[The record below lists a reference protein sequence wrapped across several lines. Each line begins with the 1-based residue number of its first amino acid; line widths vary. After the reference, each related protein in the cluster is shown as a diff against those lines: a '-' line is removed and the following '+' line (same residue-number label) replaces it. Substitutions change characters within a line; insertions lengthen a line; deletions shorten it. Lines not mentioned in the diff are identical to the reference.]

1 MNKENQFNIIVSEN
15 QERIRRICNYYC
27 SGIEDRQDIYQEV
40 LVNIWKS
47 LENFRGDSTISTWI
61 YRIAVNTALT
71 YTGKVYK
78 NMKLMVNGHMQN
90 LKPVLEEDAL
100 QQKLILEEQ
109 FEALQTELNLLP
121 VIDKALISLMLEG
134 LSMKEI
140 ADVIGITEPNVK
152 VKLHR
157 IKAHLKE
164 KMKRKKYE
172 CHE

>member
-15 QERIRRICNYYC
+15 EERIRRICNYYC
-27 SGIEDRQDIYQEV
+27 FGIEDQQDIYQEV
-40 LVNIWKS
+40 LMNIWKS
-47 LENFRGDSTISTWI
+47 LESFRGNSTISTWI

-78 NMKLMVNGHMQN
+78 NMKLFINGNLQN
-90 LKPVLEEDAL
+90 LKPVLDEETL
-100 QQKLILEEQ
+100 QQKLIQEQQ

-140 ADVIGITEPNVK
+140 ADVIGITESNVK

-157 IKAHLKE
+157 VKVQLKE
-164 KMKRKKYE
+164 KMKGKNYE
-172 CHE
+172 CYE